1 MYLMYLT
8 IILNSSGQSA
18 PSPIVFTEQTVS
30 SAKCREVSRTLVA
43 ETKRNLPNGVRV
55 KDVKTVCKFIGNK

>member
-18 PSPIVFTEQTVS
+18 PSPIVFTEQTIS

-43 ETKRNLPNGVRV
+43 ETKSNLPHSNSVRE
-55 KDVKTVCKFIGNK
+55 VKTVCKFIGNK